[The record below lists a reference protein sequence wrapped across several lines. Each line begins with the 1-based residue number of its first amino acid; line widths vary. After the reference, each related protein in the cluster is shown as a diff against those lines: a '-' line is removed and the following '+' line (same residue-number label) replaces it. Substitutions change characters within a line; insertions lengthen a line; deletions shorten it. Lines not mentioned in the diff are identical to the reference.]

1 MTSDHFT
8 RVKTLTR
15 MLIREAARRARVSVG
30 PGVKIHQAGRGGA
43 VISRA

>member
-1 MTSDHFT
+1 MNSDHLT

-15 MLIREAARRARVSVG
+15 MLIREAARRATVSVG
-30 PGVKIHQAGRGGA
+30 RGVRLHQAGRGGA